1 MIGTEVYSQENK
13 KCKVCLYSGPGGELA
28 ADVEFVLQELEISY
42 CKLDHEVIKEG
53 ELKSCSILIIPGGYT
68 LRLVQSLSKK
78 GLEVIRKFVSNGGG
92 YIGICAGAYLATERV
107 EILGKPPGLGIIN
120 IVNKRRRGVGIKK
133 IILKDH
139 PVTKGIKKELTI
151 RYQNGPDIII
161 QRDAEEV
168 ASYKN
173 GTTAIAT
180 AYYGKGKVI
189 VFSPHPEGSIT
200 QGVMPTAEALQIF
213 KNSIEFCQ

>member
-1 MIGTEVYSQENK
+1 
-13 KCKVCLYSGPGGELA
+13 
-28 ADVEFVLQELEISY
+28 
-42 CKLDHEVIKEG
+42 
-53 ELKSCSILIIPGGYT
+53 
-68 LRLVQSLSKK
+68 
-78 GLEVIRKFVSNGGG
+78 
-92 YIGICAGAYLATERV
+92 
-107 EILGKPPGLGIIN
+107 
-120 IVNKRRRGVGIKK
+120 
-133 IILKDH
+133 
-139 PVTKGIKKELTI
+139 LTI

-161 QRDAEEV
+161 QSEAEEV
-168 ASYKN
+168 ASYEN